1 MDAASDSILDAACCR
16 RRWLMSI
23 IAMGAV
29 LCAAVF
35 YGPAALA
42 DESRAD
48 ESGETEKVPLAT
60 AGKLVI
66 CGGGRLPEKLRL
78 RFIELAGG
86 PAAQVVVVTTASVYA
101 DTDKMEPKLAF
112 WREQKL
118 GSLTILH
125 TRSRQTADN
134 AEFVK
139 PLSRATGVWFVGG
152 NQSWLT
158 ETYLGTAS
166 EREMRAVLARGGVV
180 GGTSAGAAVM
190 SPVMIRR
197 DRPELETGPGFG
209 FLPGTVVDQ
218 HFLKRNRQQRL
229 LKVLD
234 AHREL
239 VGFGIDEGTALV
251 VEGNHLSVV
260 GDSQVVVCTS
270 ASTERPAAVQSLAA
284 GQEAD
289 LGVLRTAL
297 VAQRVKPVVET
308 VTPPPTDGKVA
319 SPTEAETTA
328 GQ

>member
-1 MDAASDSILDAACCR
+1 MDAASDSILDVACR
-16 RRWLMSI
+16 RGRWLSM

-42 DESRAD
+42 DESGAN
-48 ESGETEKVPLAT
+48 ESGKTEEAPPAT

-66 CGGGRLPEKLRL
+66 CGGGRLPEKLRH

-139 PLSRATGVWFVGG
+139 PLTRATGVWFVGG

-166 EREMRAVLARGGVV
+166 EREMRSVLARGGVV

-297 VAQRVKPVVET
+297 VAQLTKPVVE
-308 VTPPPTDGKVA
+308 A
-319 SPTEAETTA
+319 SPPAKAGDTAAPMGEAETTA

>member
-1 MDAASDSILDAACCR
+1 MDAASDSSLELRWFSLPLILV
-16 RRWLMSI
+16 
-23 IAMGAV
+23 AMI
-29 LCAAVF
+29 
-35 YGPAALA
+35 ALA
-42 DESRAD
+42 ASAWGAAAFAD
-48 ESGETEKVPLAT
+48 EPAPAERPALS

-66 CGGGRLPEKLRL
+66 CGGGRLPEKLRQ
-78 RFIELAGG
+78 RFIDLAGG
-86 PAAQVVVVTTASVYA
+86 NQANVVVVTTASVYA
-101 DTDKMEPKLAF
+101 DTDKMEAKLAF

-118 GSLTILH
+118 ASLTVLH
-125 TRSRQTADN
+125 TRSRQTADDSQ
-134 AEFVK
+134 FSQ
-139 PLSRATGVWFVGG
+139 PLAAATGVWFVGG

-158 ETYLGTAS
+158 ETYLGTAT
-166 EREMRAVLARGGVV
+166 EREIHAVLARGGVV
-180 GGTSAGAAVM
+180 GGTSAGAAIM

-218 HFLKRNRQQRL
+218 HFLKRNRQGRL

-260 GDSQVVVCTS
+260 GDSQVVVCTP

-297 VAQRVKPVVET
+297 VARVVTSTSAVSPPVAAESAAAANAAE
-308 VTPPPTDGKVA
+308 P
-319 SPTEAETTA
+319 ETTA

>member
-1 MDAASDSILDAACCR
+1 MDAASDSILDVPYCSG
-16 RRWLMSI
+16 RWFLSMVV
-23 IAMGAV
+23 AGAV
-29 LCAAVF
+29 LCGAAVRAEDSVDAEKA
-35 YGPAALA
+35 PAA
-42 DESRAD
+42 S
-48 ESGETEKVPLAT
+48 

-66 CGGGRLPEKLRL
+66 CGGGRLPEKLRH

-101 DTDKMEPKLAF
+101 DTDKMEAKLAF
-112 WREQKL
+112 WHEQKL

-125 TRSRQTADN
+125 TRSRQTADDS
-134 AEFVK
+134 EFVK
-139 PLSRATGVWFVGG
+139 PLTKATGVWFVGG

-218 HFLKRNRQQRL
+218 HFLKRNRQGRL

-270 ASTERPAAVQSLAA
+270 SSTERPAAVQSLAA

-297 VAQRVKPVVET
+297 VAQLAKPVVET
-308 VTPPPTDGKVA
+308 VVVAPPADGKAA

>member
-1 MDAASDSILDAACCR
+1 MDAAYVSSLGHRFHAI
-16 RRWLMSI
+16 
-23 IAMGAV
+23 V
-29 LCAAVF
+29 FFAAVAS
-35 YGPAALA
+35 AAAAFA
-42 DESRAD
+42 DEPAPA
-48 ESGETEKVPLAT
+48 ETPAVS

-66 CGGGRLPEKLRL
+66 CGGGRLPEKLRQ

-86 PAAQVVVVTTASVYA
+86 DRAQVVVVTTASVYA
-101 DTDKMEPKLAF
+101 DTDKMEAKLAF

-118 GSLTILH
+118 GSLTVLH
-125 TRSRQTADN
+125 TRSRQTADDPQ
-134 AEFVK
+134 FSK
-139 PLSRATGVWFVGG
+139 PLAAATGVWFMGG

-158 ETYLGTAS
+158 ETYLGTAT
-166 EREMRAVLARGGVV
+166 EREIRSVLARGGVV
-180 GGTSAGAAVM
+180 GGTSAGAAIM

-218 HFLKRNRQQRL
+218 HFLKRNRQGRL

-234 AHREL
+234 SHREL

-260 GDSQVVVCTS
+260 GDSQVVVCTP

-289 LGVLRTAL
+289 LGELRTAL
-297 VAQRVKPVVET
+297 VAHVSTSTSE
-308 VTPPPTDGKVA
+308 A
-319 SPTEAETTA
+319 SPPSAESAAAPSSEPETTA